1 MTSITVPSRF
11 VHLEDR
17 MERRKIRDEAD
28 ARTCMAAVKESGLTR
43 AAWCRASGVDG
54 RSLRAWS
61 MNLARR
67 RTTGRRKKKTVTAV
81 AKRVELVELI
91 AAQPMP
97 PTAAPGY
104 TVRVGRLGIEVCD
117 NFDAGTL
124 RRLVAVLAAC

>member
-1 MTSITVPSRF
+1 MTAIIVPSRF
-11 VHLEDR
+11 VRLEDM

-28 ARTCMAAVKESGLTR
+28 ARSCLMAAKESGLTR

-67 RTTGRRKKKTVTAV
+67 KTMGRRTKKTDTAV

-91 AAQPMP
+91 AAPSMP
-97 PTAAPGY
+97 ARATPGY
-104 TVRVGRLGIEVCD
+104 TVRVGQLGIEVGD
-117 NFDAGTL
+117 DFDAGTL